1 MAAVI
6 CVDVQADLTVDLYAL
21 MSSVYL
27 EDKPIYFL
35 QVSTCTYFDIL
46 VGNLIIKQCN
56 MIIFLHLM
64 PKCRI
69 LPYLKSL

>member
-56 MIIFLHLM
+56 MIIFLNIM
-64 PKCRI
+64 PKYRI
-69 LPYLKSL
+69 FPYLKSL